1 MPPRVSGTTES
12 SRPRK
17 RAAPWRLP
25 FRRPSTHRSSGR
37 DSAFFECRGTLV
49 SVHRARAEWQ
59 RNGMPFEPA
68 QYSRAHRIEFESLEL
83 AGNAAKE
90 NIPPGAPHGPGADP
104 EQLFVASLS
113 ACHMLWFVSL
123 AAARKLIV
131 NRYVDDAEGVLEK
144 NSEGR
149 SEEHTSEL
157 QSPDHLVCRLLLE
170 KKKEL
175 TEVLLLMCFLAHR
188 RSTRGYTTYSS

>member
-1 MPPRVSGTTES
+1 MSI
-12 SRPRK
+12 
-17 RAAPWRLP
+17 
-25 FRRPSTHRSSGR
+25 
-37 DSAFFECRGTLV
+37 
-49 SVHRARAEWQ
+49 HRAKTEWQ
-59 RNGMPFEPA
+59 RNAMPFELA
-68 QYSRAHRIEFESLEL
+68 TYSRAHNIQFEPGVRL

-144 NSEGR
+144 NTEGR
-149 SEEHTSEL
+149 VAMTRVILRPAVEFAAPPSPAVLAEL
-157 QSPDHLVCRLLLE
+157 HHKAHE
-170 KKKEL
+170 K
-175 TEVLLLMCFLAHR
+175 CFIANSVRTQVIIEPL
-188 RSTRGYTTYSS
+188 